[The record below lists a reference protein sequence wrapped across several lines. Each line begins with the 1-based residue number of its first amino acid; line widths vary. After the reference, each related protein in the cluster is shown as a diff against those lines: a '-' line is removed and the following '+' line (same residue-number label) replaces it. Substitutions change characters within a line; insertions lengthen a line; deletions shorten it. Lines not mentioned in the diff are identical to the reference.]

1 MPQPVDL
8 QTEMG
13 RIAAAERIQQITD
26 RLSLAAQHRAAE
38 AAEEERLREETQVRQ
53 SNESE
58 HREIERDGRRRNP
71 YAGRRRRDSNH
82 QEDEGEGST
91 YTPREEREASGE
103 GGKHFDV
110 TI

>member
-13 RIAAAERIQQITD
+13 RVAAAERIQQVAD
-26 RLSLAAQHRAAE
+26 RLSLAAQQRVAE
-38 AAEEERLREETQVRQ
+38 SAEEERILEETQVRQ

-71 YAGRRRRDSNH
+71 FAGRRKHAKH
-82 QEDEGEGST
+82 QDTEDAAT
-91 YTPREEREASGE
+91 YNAAEKKEAPDDDGR
-103 GGKHFDV
+103 HFDV
-110 TI
+110 TV